1 MSHEIIFD
9 EQRGINPIAF
19 TGQTPWHGLGQQ
31 LQPGAPLTEWA
42 TAAGM
47 DFSIESAPV
56 LYMDAEGLLRS
67 FNGRQIL
74 RRGDNQ
80 LPLSIVSDGY
90 KVVQP
95 AEVLDFFTSLVDTA
109 GFKMNTAG
117 VLFAG
122 KKYWA
127 LAEIGESARIMGQDR
142 IDGYLLLATAC
153 DGTLATTAMFT
164 SIRTV
169 CNNTLNMA
177 VHDAESGHARRYL
190 KIPHSRQFNPAEVKA
205 ELGLAA
211 SSFGTFIDHAN
222 ELAKRKVSD
231 REAMEWLVR
240 VFGKVADDQDISD
253 ELLAAQDAK
262 TIKTCFELYKG
273 AGMGSDLKSADG
285 TAWGL
290 VNSITQF
297 ADHKRKTRTADNRL
311 DNAWF
316 GTMANVKQRAWDEAL
331 KLAA

>member
-1 MSHEIIFD
+1 MAHEIIFD

-47 DFSIESAPV
+47 DFTIAPSPS
-56 LYMDAEGLLRS
+56 LFLDSEGLLRS
-67 FNGRQIL
+67 HPNRL
-74 RRGDNQ
+74 TLYRADNFT
-80 LPLSIVSDGY
+80 PLSIVSDQY

-95 AEVLDFFTSLVDTA
+95 AEVLDFFSSLVDTA
-109 GFKMNTAG
+109 GFRMNTAG

-164 SIRTV
+164 SVRVV
-169 CNNTLNMA
+169 CNNTLSMA
-177 VHDAESGHARRYL
+177 VYDAESGHSRRYL
-190 KIPHSRQFNPAEVKA
+190 KIPHSRQFNPDEVKS

-211 SSFGTFIDHAN
+211 SSFNTFIDHAN

-231 REAMEWLVR
+231 REVMEWLVR
-240 VFGKVADDQDISD
+240 VFGKLGQDEDISD

-311 DNAWF
+311 DSTWF
-316 GTMANVKQRAWDEAL
+316 GSMANLKQRAWDEAL